1 MASAQQFTLIIK
13 RFISHRI
20 SRSFNFTSEEE
31 EYGSKPGRGMLWLFG
46 LWIKGSG
53 CHRSSRERDERHWP
67 GICTQSRRVVRR
79 ESKKGVV
86 IPGKKM
92 VLVQDVH
99 FRGILYFRI
108 LPKLNAFL
116 KALKLWVLVLFY
128 VSHVSIQQL
137 LSMPLNFC
145 TCLLICETGR

>member
-1 MASAQQFTLIIK
+1 M
-13 RFISHRI
+13 
-20 SRSFNFTSEEE
+20 
-31 EYGSKPGRGMLWLFG
+31 
-46 LWIKGSG
+46 
-53 CHRSSRERDERHWP
+53 
-67 GICTQSRRVVRR
+67 VRR

-92 VLVQDVH
+92 MPVQDVH

-108 LPKLNAFL
+108 LPELNAFL
-116 KALKLWVLVLFY
+116 KALKSWVLVLFY